1 MGSEPENALERLPHG
16 EGFRFVDEI
25 RSLDPGREG
34 RGVYRVRGDESF
46 LDGHFPGNPIMPG
59 VILIEAI
66 AQLGGVVVQTDP
78 EVPPMAD
85 LRLAAVKSAKILGA
99 AGPGELLE
107 IQVRLDGRMGGLVQ
121 LSGGV
126 SSAGRELARASV
138 CLSGEVSETA

>member
-1 MGSEPENALERLPHG
+1 MGRELDDALERLPHG
-16 EGFRFVDEI
+16 EGFRFVDEV

-34 RGVYRVRGDESF
+34 RGVYRVRGDEPI
-46 LDGHFPGNPIMPG
+46 LNGHFPGNPITPG

-66 AQLGGVVVQTDP
+66 AQLGGVVAQTDP
-78 EVPPMAD
+78 EVPPLAD

-107 IQVRLDGRMGGLVQ
+107 IHVRLDGRMGGLVQ

-138 CLSGEVSETA
+138 CLSGVVAETA